1 MERITI
7 TVDDA
12 TLQYIDA
19 VAVEYCTSRSGA
31 IRIIVQRG
39 GADDGKS
46 DEKP

>member
-7 TVDDA
+7 TIDDA
-12 TLQYIDA
+12 TLHYIDA

-39 GADDGKS
+39 GAEDGKPEAKS
-46 DEKP
+46 

>member
-7 TVDDA
+7 TIDDA

-31 IRIIVQRG
+31 IRMIVQRG
-39 GADDGKS
+39 VAEDGKS

>member
-7 TVDDA
+7 TIDDA
-12 TLQYIDA
+12 TLHYIDA

-39 GADDGKS
+39 GAEDAEANAKS
-46 DEKP
+46 

>member
-7 TVDDA
+7 TIDDA
-12 TLQYIDA
+12 TLHYIDA

-39 GADDGKS
+39 GAEDVKPETKS
-46 DEKP
+46 

>member
-7 TVDDA
+7 TIDDA
-12 TLQYIDA
+12 TLHYIDA

-39 GADDGKS
+39 GAEDA
-46 DEKP
+46 KPEAEY

>member
-7 TVDDA
+7 TIDDA

-31 IRIIVQRG
+31 IRIIVQKG
-39 GADDGKS
+39 GTADAEAKAES
-46 DEKP
+46 